1 MTLSIYNGYVEEVRI
16 RKKKEAAI
24 VQPITVKLVSKFPS
38 FYETK
43 FHGRVMMIPPL
54 LQFDITQP
62 ASCCV

>member
-38 FYETK
+38 FYESN
-43 FHGRVMMIPPL
+43 FMAV
-54 LQFDITQP
+54 
-62 ASCCV
+62 